1 MPTVALRIV
10 NLRRTPAGSESD
22 DPRRSVGERAER
34 LAAGYLVGLGWR
46 LLARNWRIG
55 AGELDLVG
63 LDRRT
68 LVFVEVKALRAG
80 GRAGPGR
87 PVLAVGP
94 SKQDRLV
101 RLASAW
107 LSGPGR
113 NPALARR
120 WQGTRFDV
128 IGIEFGRQGAEPVL
142 EHIEDAFRP
151 GESPGRRPPGHRRG
165 WR

>member
-1 MPTVALRIV
+1 MA
-10 NLRRTPAGSESD
+10 ASY
-22 DPRRSVGERAER
+22 
-34 LAAGYLVGLGWR
+34 LASLGWR
-46 LLARNWRIG
+46 LLGQNWRIG

-68 LVFVEVKALRAG
+68 IVFVEVKALRSG

-94 SKQDRLV
+94 RKQDRLI

-113 NPALARR
+113 APGLTTR
-120 WQGTRFDV
+120 WDSVRFDV
-128 IGIEFGRQGAEPVL
+128 IGIEFDRQGAVPDL
-142 EHIEDAFRP
+142 EHVEDAFRP
-151 GESPGRRPPGHRRG
+151 GEHPARQPRGRHRS